1 MGDVP
6 CGRATSALRF
16 PQGSGY
22 KIRVREYPKVPPRL
36 RWIFAHN
43 PLFFV
48 TFCTFERRKLLA
60 SDTVHT
66 AFVSFA
72 TRAHL
77 EQNVAVGRYVIMPDH
92 VHFFVRRPDDLELGR
107 WVGMLKQALAKQ
119 IAPAGTL
126 PIWQRGFFD
135 HLLRSD
141 ESYAQKWNYVRENPV
156 RAGLVKKP
164 DDWPYSGEI
173 VLIDRA

>member
-1 MGDVP
+1 VGDVTY
-6 CGRATSALRF
+6 GQATSALRF

-22 KIRVREYPKVPPRL
+22 KIRVREYPKLPPRL

-48 TFCTFERRKLLA
+48 TFCTYERRKLLA
-60 SDTVHT
+60 SDPVHT

-77 EQNVAVGRYVIMPDH
+77 EQNVAVGRFVIMPDH
-92 VHFFVRRPDDLELGR
+92 VHLFVRGPDDFQLGP
-107 WVGMLKQALAKQ
+107 WVGMLKQALAKH
-119 IAPAGTL
+119 IASAETS

-156 RAGLVKKP
+156 RAGLVTNAE
-164 DDWPYSGEI
+164 DWPYSGEI

>member
-1 MGDVP
+1 M
-6 CGRATSALRF
+6 
-16 PQGSGY
+16 
-22 KIRVREYPKVPPRL
+22 REYPKVPPRL
-36 RWIFAHN
+36 RWVLPHD
-43 PLFFV
+43 PVFFI
-48 TFCTFERRKLLA
+48 TFCTQQRRKLLA

-72 TRAHL
+72 TRAHF
-77 EQNVAVGRYVIMPDH
+77 EQNVALGRYVIMPDH

-119 IAPAGTL
+119 IEPAGTL
-126 PIWQRGFFD
+126 PIWQRSFFD
-135 HLLRSD
+135 HVLRSD

-156 RAGLVKKP
+156 RAGLVTNAE
-164 DDWPYSGEI
+164 DWPYSGEI

>member
-1 MGDVP
+1 
-6 CGRATSALRF
+6 LRF

-36 RWIFAHN
+36 RWVLPHN
-43 PLFFV
+43 PVFFI
-48 TFCTFERRKLLA
+48 TFCTQQRRKLLA

-66 AFVSFA
+66 AFASFA
-72 TRAHL
+72 MLAHL

-119 IAPAGTL
+119 IAAGTS

-135 HLLRSD
+135 HVLRND
-141 ESYAQKWNYVRENPV
+141 ESYGDKWNYVRENPV
-156 RAGLVKKP
+156 RAGLVTKA
-164 DDWPYSGEI
+164 DEWPYSGEI